1 MVTEQSGT
9 EWGIIKR

>member
-9 EWGIIKR
+9 EWGIIK